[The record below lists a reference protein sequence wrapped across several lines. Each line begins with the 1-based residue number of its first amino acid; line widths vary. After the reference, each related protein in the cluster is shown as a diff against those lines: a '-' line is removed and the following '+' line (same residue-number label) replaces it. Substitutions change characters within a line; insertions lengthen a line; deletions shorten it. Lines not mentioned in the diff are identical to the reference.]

1 MVSRER
7 SPYSE
12 FAVTLLLVEFVH
24 GGRSARRKRE
34 VRLKFVE
41 GAPVTR
47 PGGTARLLGVLGE

>member
-41 GAPVTR
+41 RALQVQDLKV
-47 PGGTARLLGVLGE
+47 LLGCLGY